1 MLIRSRHY
9 PAVVW
14 LMPLAV
20 LSQIGLALFGIPLV
34 IHALLGIVVG
44 GLALFVN
51 RLVLATNASQSQRVL
66 AIALVGLLALQP
78 CLIALKAILPLLAA
92 VHEVNAFVILGVSC
106 ALALDVEEITPEVPV
121 RSGVTDLDR

>member
-1 MLIRSRHY
+1 MIDSRHY

-20 LSQIGLALFGIPLV
+20 LSQIGLALFGIPLA

-44 GLALFVN
+44 GLALFIN
-51 RLVLATNASQSQRVL
+51 RLVLATNPSQSQRVL
-66 AIALVGLLALQP
+66 AIALVGFLALQP
-78 CLIALKAILPLLAA
+78 CFIVLKAMLPLLGA

-106 ALALDVEEITPEVPV
+106 ALALDVEETSSEAPL